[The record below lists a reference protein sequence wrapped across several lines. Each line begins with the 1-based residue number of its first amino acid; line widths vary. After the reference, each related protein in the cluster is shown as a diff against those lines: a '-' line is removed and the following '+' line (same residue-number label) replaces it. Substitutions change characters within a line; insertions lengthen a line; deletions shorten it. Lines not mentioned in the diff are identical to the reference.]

1 MLCKLFN
8 LRCLKL
14 DECHIALNVHLRL
27 SFKKKQGKI
36 MATNS
41 TRLTIDVPSKL
52 HRELK
57 SLAGALG
64 VSLREL
70 VINFLVQDMANPDR
84 LDYKIPNEETIRIL
98 KETQKGK
105 NIEGPYKFEDACKKL
120 GL

>member
-1 MLCKLFN
+1 MQ
-8 LRCLKL
+8 
-14 DECHIALNVHLRL
+14 
-27 SFKKKQGKI
+27 QGEH
-36 MATNS
+36 MASNS
-41 TRLTIDVPSKL
+41 TRLTIDVPTRL

-70 VINFLVQDMANPDR
+70 VINFLVQDMANPDK
-84 LDYKIPNEETIRIL
+84 LDYNIPNEETIRIL

-105 NIEGPYKFEDACKKL
+105 NLEGPYSFEDACKKL